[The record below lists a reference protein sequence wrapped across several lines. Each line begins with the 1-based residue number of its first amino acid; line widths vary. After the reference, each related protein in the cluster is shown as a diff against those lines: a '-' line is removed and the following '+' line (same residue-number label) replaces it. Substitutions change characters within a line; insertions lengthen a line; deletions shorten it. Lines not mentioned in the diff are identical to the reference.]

1 MSKASF
7 LQREIILELL
17 PAAEVFLVQL
27 VAGQLAPSVTWIVIV
42 TEIDMELLELLT
54 INRPSCAI
62 MEGILLV
69 ESAYLLF
76 HMNDTLKTL
85 C

>member
-1 MSKASF
+1 MSDASF
-7 LQREIILELL
+7 LQREVILELL

-69 ESAYLLF
+69 ESAY
-76 HMNDTLKTL
+76 
-85 C
+85 

>member
-7 LQREIILELL
+7 LQREVILELL

-62 MEGILLV
+62 IEGLLLI
-69 ESAYLLF
+69 ESAF
-76 HMNDTLKTL
+76 
-85 C
+85 

>member
-62 MEGILLV
+62 MEGILLI

>member
-17 PAAEVFLVQL
+17 PAAEVFLVQP

-42 TEIDMELLELLT
+42 TEIDMELLELRT
-54 INRPSCAI
+54 INRPSCTI
-62 MEGILLV
+62 MEGLLLV
-69 ESAYLLF
+69 ESAF
-76 HMNDTLKTL
+76 
-85 C
+85 

>member
-7 LQREIILELL
+7 LQREVILELL

-42 TEIDMELLELLT
+42 TEIDMELLELRT
-54 INRPSCAI
+54 INRPSCTI
-62 MEGILLV
+62 MEGLLLV
-69 ESAYLLF
+69 ESAF
-76 HMNDTLKTL
+76 
-85 C
+85 